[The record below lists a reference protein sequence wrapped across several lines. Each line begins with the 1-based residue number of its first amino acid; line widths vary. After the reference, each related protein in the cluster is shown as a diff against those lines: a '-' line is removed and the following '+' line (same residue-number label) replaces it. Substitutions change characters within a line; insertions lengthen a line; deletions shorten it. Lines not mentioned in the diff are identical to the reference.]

1 MEVDVFPNDVL
12 NEKQEGSKETQT
24 AEVS

>member
-24 AEVS
+24 AEVG